1 MMAAKEKNRQ
11 NQMQRT
17 GSTMRTMVREQ
28 WDEGGVS
35 LRRRR
40 CVYGRE
46 VAAVVMFP
54 EASLVMAVGGVAAS
68 TQHGV
73 GVLCCSRPGTN
84 LSKFSLIHRLPLQ
97 MAPLPW
103 ETCIATEPTQAG
115 SQ

>member
-1 MMAAKEKNRQ
+1 
-11 NQMQRT
+11 
-17 GSTMRTMVREQ
+17 
-28 WDEGGVS
+28 
-35 LRRRR
+35 
-40 CVYGRE
+40 
-46 VAAVVMFP
+46 VVMFP

-73 GVLCCSRPGTN
+73 GVLCCQKSDPVLETN

>member
-1 MMAAKEKNRQ
+1 
-11 NQMQRT
+11 
-17 GSTMRTMVREQ
+17 MRTMVREQ

-73 GVLCCSRPGTN
+73 GVLCCQKSDPVPGNQPFQIQPHPPLASSNGAVAMGNLHSNRANTSRQPMN
-84 LSKFSLIHRLPLQ
+84 R
-97 MAPLPW
+97 
-103 ETCIATEPTQAG
+103 C
-115 SQ
+115 